1 MVQVQNNTNMNQN
14 YGTCESSIWIFTGT
28 QKY

>member
-14 YGTCESSIWIFTGT
+14 YGTRESSIWIFTGT
-28 QKY
+28 QKC